1 MRVNFALFKNPDLK
15 SNLRF
20 YIIFSWCCGLFL
32 GLHIIP
38 HIYGATTWRFAAE
51 MIHRSGFVPLLII
64 GFAPIAL
71 SYLLYRHNRMWI
83 LPFLCFLKALFFGF
97 VLFLLFARFSSATWL
112 AQGLILFADSVD
124 VCLFLW
130 FCLRQSSGKNT
141 NIRFDITILAAIHV
155 LCCLFDS
162 FILSPFLFR
171 LF

>member
-1 MRVNFALFKNPDLK
+1 MHINFALLKRAKLK

-20 YIIFSWCCGLFL
+20 YIIISWCCGLFL

-38 HIYGATTWRFAAE
+38 HLSDATTWNFTTESLNHRNF
-51 MIHRSGFVPLLII
+51 IHLLLI
-64 GFAPIAL
+64 GFAPIVL
-71 SYLLYRHNRMWI
+71 SYLIFQNRKIWV
-83 LPFLCFLKALFFGF
+83 LPILCFLKALFFGF
-97 VLFLLFARFSSATWL
+97 SLFLLYARFPSAMWL
-112 AQGLILFADSVD
+112 AQALILFADSVG

-141 NIRFDITILAAIHV
+141 NIHFDITILAVIHV

-162 FILSPFLFR
+162 FILSPFLLR